1 MEAVAWGDHHM
12 LFNNVLGEGATYD
25 FRGVCFAP
33 TYENVMRSI
42 FCPGNEY
49 FVQLKPDSQVNPPDR
64 VVWFPDCPLT
74 FMDFE
79 DVGRQPAD
87 NFAGN
92 SQINLWLCFDKV
104 CYAYILMHC
113 VFAVFLF

>member
-1 MEAVAWGDHHM
+1 
-12 LFNNVLGEGATYD
+12 
-25 FRGVCFAP
+25 
-33 TYENVMRSI
+33 MRSI
-42 FCPGNEY
+42 FRLGNEY

-79 DVGRQPAD
+79 DVGRQPPD
-87 NFAGN
+87 NFAGI
-92 SQINLWLCFDKV
+92 SQINLWLCFEKV

-113 VFAVFLF
+113 VFAVLLF